1 MGIQDGAGEQRQTVE
16 GLGSQSS
23 AVQPPPRACD
33 ICGEPSI
40 GAARASLGILMGMQV
55 CRTCID
61 VAVKRDEAAQLEAA
75 LTKYPGLCDRH
86 AMKGRAK

>member
-1 MGIQDGAGEQRQTVE
+1 
-16 GLGSQSS
+16 
-23 AVQPPPRACD
+23 
-33 ICGEPSI
+33 
-40 GAARASLGILMGMQV
+40 MQV